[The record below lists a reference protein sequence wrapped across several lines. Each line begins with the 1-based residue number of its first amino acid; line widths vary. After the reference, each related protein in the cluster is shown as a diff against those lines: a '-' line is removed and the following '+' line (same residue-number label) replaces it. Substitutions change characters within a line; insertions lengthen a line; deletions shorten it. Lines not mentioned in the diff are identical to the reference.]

1 MLILDNVAGLKQI
14 KPLIPPPTS
23 WLLIVTS
30 AKPVNLPGF
39 VSIALDSL
47 DFLDSHNMLT
57 LLCPKLSHAIK
68 EISKICKDVPLALEL
83 IGKLFAI
90 NATMDLEYFANKLRD
105 VKKGLGH

>member
-1 MLILDNVAGLKQI
+1 MLILDNTAGPKQI
-14 KPLIPPPTS
+14 KPLIPPPS

-30 AKPVNLPGF
+30 VKPVNIPGF
-39 VSIALDSL
+39 VSIALDTL
-47 DFLDSHNMLT
+47 DFIDSHNMLT

-90 NATMDLEYFANKLRD
+90 TPLWTQNTLPISFAML
-105 VKKGLGH
+105 KKA